1 LGDGKDGDFEKAKN
15 ALKSEGGYG
24 ISIELIFCSKYPPN
38 AAI

>member
-15 ALKSEGGYG
+15 ALKSEGV
-24 ISIELIFCSKYPPN
+24 SIELIFCSKYPPN